1 MKKWLCLALAVLMV
15 MSMAACGGEKKAKE
29 GLQVG
34 YGRAD
39 ITPANGTPL
48 AGYGATDTRL
58 SANVLDPLY
67 ATCIAFADGKDQV
80 LLITTD
86 VICTYEKFFVDGR
99 AAIAEA
105 TGIPANNIFISAT
118 HTHCAPDLNYAF
130 DYENNCFTGPNA
142 DAMTA
147 YMQVWK
153 DGLVASSKAALK
165 DQSAATMAGTKFE
178 AQYLNFVRHYYQGAT
193 DTYMGDNFGDGN
205 TATITDYAEKGDKEM
220 ILVKF
225 ERSKGKDVLLCNF
238 QAHPSMNGGATRTD
252 VSADFVGAV
261 RTQIEKEQ
269 DVLFAYYTGAAGNQ
283 NVKTYLAA
291 DNAEA
296 GKFADIAPYAKEF
309 VRQATE
315 AMNAGMTPIEGYD
328 VKVDTYVYNGKV
340 NHLDDDRAA
349 LATELYQEYSKT
361 GNRDASNKKA
371 KDAGF
376 VSIYECGGIMRR
388 STMAET
394 LDLEL
399 NALSVGDLGFVT
411 APYEMFSTN
420 SNAIKA
426 GSPFAF
432 TVVVSCSGVHRSYIP
447 SKLMFEKSCYE
458 STAAY
463 YEPGTGELLADQFV
477 TMLNGLKG

>member
-1 MKKWLCLALAVLMV
+1 MKKILCFALAVLMV

-39 ITPANGTPL
+39 ISPANSTPL

-58 SANVLDPLY
+58 STEVLDPLY
-67 ATCIAFADGKDQV
+67 ATCISLYDGKDQV

-99 AAIAEA
+99 AAIAKA
-105 TGIPANNIFISAT
+105 TGLAEGNIFISAT
-118 HTHCAPDLNYAF
+118 HTHAAPDLNYAF
-130 DYENNCFTGPNA
+130 DYENDCFTGPNA

-153 DGLVASSKAALK
+153 DGLVSASKAALK
-165 DQSAATMAGTKFE
+165 DQSAATMSGTQFE
-178 AQYLNFVRHYYQGAT
+178 AAYLNFVRHYYQGAT

-205 TATITDYAEKGDKEM
+205 TATITEYAEEGDKDM
-220 ILVKF
+220 ILIKF
-225 ERSKGKDVLLCNF
+225 ERSKGKDILLCNF
-238 QAHPSMNGGATRTD
+238 QAHPSMNGGATKTQ
-252 VSADFVGAV
+252 VSADFIGTV
-261 RTQIEKEQ
+261 RTMIEQQE
-269 DVLFAYYTGAAGNQ
+269 DVHFAYYTGAAGNQ

-291 DNAEA
+291 DNAHA
-296 GKFADIAPYAKEF
+296 IADIVPYSKEF

-328 VKVDTYVYNGKV
+328 VKVNTVNYSGKV
-340 NHLDDDRAA
+340 NHLDDDRAE
-349 LATELYQEYSKT
+349 LATELYTEYSET
-361 GNRDASNKKA
+361 GNRDVSNQKA
-371 KDAGF
+371 KAAGF

-388 STMAET
+388 ATMGES
-394 LDLEL
+394 LNLEL
-399 NALSVGDLGFVT
+399 NALSVGNLGLVT

-420 SNAIKA
+420 SNAIKD

-447 SKLMFEKSCYE
+447 SQKMFEKSCYE

-463 YEPGTGELLADQFV
+463 FEPGTGEILADQYV
-477 TMLNGLKG
+477 AMLNELKN